1 MRPSYPLDGGV
12 GERVGAVDA
21 LVDGLVE
28 LLDADALA
36 EVEAGAGGRP
46 RRRLQARLP
55 VAARE
60 PRLVLEAAVVAALEL
75 VGEAVARDPPL
86 RHRLV
91 DAQRGRV
98 GQPL

>member
-1 MRPSYPLDGGV
+1 MLTRSGKSGHDPRPPCL
-12 GERVGAVDA
+12 
-21 LVDGLVE
+21 
-28 LLDADALA
+28 
-36 EVEAGAGGRP
+36 
-46 RRRLQARLP
+46 
-55 VAARE
+55 